1 MAKAKGEWART
12 LLKEVVLSNSEVWRA
27 EKSTAPDGTEFVSIR
42 RVLVKKDGSVVYL
55 NGVSAPVGDRAASLL
70 AALRVLLPVASKA
83 NTSADE
89 EPKSSGRYALA
100 QGAKLLVNV
109 EYTRKGGTLPVVV
122 TTAKSERQPK
132 TFAKASSAKA
142 FREERLSQ
150 ETKRWRIVRFDP
162 VEYQTSKG

>member
-109 EYTRKGGTLPVVV
+109 EYTQKGGALPVAV
-122 TTAKSERQPK
+122 TTAESERQPK